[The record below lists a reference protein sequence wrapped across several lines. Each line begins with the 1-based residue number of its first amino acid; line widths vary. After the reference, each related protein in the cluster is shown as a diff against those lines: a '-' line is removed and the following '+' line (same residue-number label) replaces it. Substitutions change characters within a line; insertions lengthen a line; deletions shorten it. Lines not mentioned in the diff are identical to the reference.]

1 MFSKNFGHRLAAA
14 GIAISSSLVSFAS
27 GAAGQDTLFPL
38 EFLFGIRAGDSYES
52 ILSQQGWYA
61 CGNAKR
67 QAACFDEAR
76 VLGQVG
82 KYEIGMVE
90 GRAYLALFT
99 PSGPHAFW
107 RTVRATKTFNDGVS
121 TLVEFHTKNADIDV
135 IKAVHDLGSK
145 EALNRFS
152 RYLAD
157 GNPNLQRLTIVP
169 MEPPPETAFPEA
181 KAYLRNLPL
190 GAVEISVS
198 LYFDELTIVSFLP
211 SASQRRMLFPGHCIE
226 NCEAAAP
233 DGNK

>member
-27 GAAGQDTLFPL
+27 GAAGQETRFPP
-38 EFLFGIRAGDSYES
+38 EFLFGIRAGDNYES

-61 CGNAKR
+61 CGDAKR

-76 VLGQVG
+76 LLGQVG
-82 KYEIGMVE
+82 RYEIGMVE

-99 PSGPHAFW
+99 PSGPDAFW
-107 RTVRATKTFNDGVS
+107 PTVRATKTFNGGVS
-121 TLVEFHTKNADIDV
+121 NLVEFHTRNAGIDV
-135 IKAVHDLGSK
+135 VKAVHDLGPK

-157 GNPNLQRLTIVP
+157 GNPNLQQVTIVP
-169 MEPPPETAFPEA
+169 LDPPPETAFPDA
-181 KAYLRNLPL
+181 KSYLRSLPP

-211 SASQRRMLFPGHCIE
+211 SASQRRMLFPGQCIE
-226 NCEAAAP
+226 NCEAATP
-233 DGNK
+233 NGNN